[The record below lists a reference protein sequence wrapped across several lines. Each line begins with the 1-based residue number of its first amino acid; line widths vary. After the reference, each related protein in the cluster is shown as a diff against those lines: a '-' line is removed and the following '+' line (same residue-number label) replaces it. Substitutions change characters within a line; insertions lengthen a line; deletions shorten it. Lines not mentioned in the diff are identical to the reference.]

1 MEYDRSK
8 FSGMVRNEAGEET
21 RIPRKQLDPAS
32 MLKDDFEQI
41 KIKFLDREKELR
53 KNSKNDNEFK
63 AGLTELQGEYDKYKA
78 QFEQQAKQLNTVN
91 TLTQQGAI
99 TPEAANEAM
108 FRMVV
113 PPETAAAM
121 FPRQAT
127 QRQPSR
133 PLTPDQLENFDESI
147 GQHVQS
153 APSKDRP
160 GWDWPQ
166 ELISDWTDQKRFAPK
181 KSQSA
186 LTAAYMKWRDRIQY
200 DVYEPHHQRQLDTE
214 WDAVM
219 ASDDRFEWDA
229 SKPEVRILRTKG
241 PIGSAIINKKFQT
254 PTRMSGNGPIQV
266 GIAKQLPSNQQTRK
280 PADPLGIR

>member
-1 MEYDRSK
+1 MNPREIAEQQFKQIHNQFSQQEDILMNTEMSDEDFNNSMQQLQSKYTEVKSK
-8 FSGMVRNEAGEET
+8 F
-21 RIPRKQLDPAS
+21 DAS
-32 MLKDDFEQI
+32 MAE
-41 KIKFLDREKELR
+41 LD
-53 KNSKNDNEFK
+53 
-63 AGLTELQGEYDKYKA
+63 
-78 QFEQQAKQLNTVN
+78 TVER
-91 TLTQQGAI
+91 LTQQGAI

-133 PLTPDQLENFDESI
+133 PLTPGQMESYDESI
-147 GQHVQS
+147 GQHVES
-153 APSKDRP
+153 APSKERS
-160 GWDWPQ
+160 GVGALLLGQ
-166 ELISDWTDQKRFAPK
+166 HENFFGKS

-266 GIAKQLPSNQQTRK
+266 GIAKQLPQQKTDQRVRVRGK
-280 PADPLGIR
+280 DGKVGTIPASQLNEALKSGYTKI

>member
-1 MEYDRSK
+1 MNPREIAEQQFKQIHNQFSQQEDILMNTEMSDEDFNNSMQQLQSKYTEVKSK
-8 FSGMVRNEAGEET
+8 F
-21 RIPRKQLDPAS
+21 DAS
-32 MLKDDFEQI
+32 MAE
-41 KIKFLDREKELR
+41 LD
-53 KNSKNDNEFK
+53 
-63 AGLTELQGEYDKYKA
+63 
-78 QFEQQAKQLNTVN
+78 TVER
-91 TLTQQGAI
+91 LTQQGAI

-153 APSKDRP
+153 APSKER
-160 GWDWPQ
+160 GGVSALLLGQ
-166 ELISDWTDQKRFAPK
+166 HENFFGKS
-181 KSQSA
+181 KSQSS

-200 DVYEPHHQRQLDTE
+200 DMYEPHHQKQLDTE

-219 ASDDRFEWDA
+219 NSDDRFEWDA
-229 SKPEVRILRTKG
+229 NKPEVRILRTKG
-241 PIGSAIINKKFQT
+241 PISSAIINKKFQT
-254 PTRMSGNGPIQV
+254 PTRMTGNGPMQV
-266 GIAKQLPSNQQTRK
+266 GIAKQLPQQKTEQRVRVRGK
-280 PADPLGIR
+280 DGKVGTIPASQLNEALKSGYKKL

>member
-1 MEYDRSK
+1 MNPREIAEQQYKQIHNQFSQQEDILMNTEMSDEDFNNSMQQLQSKYTEVKSK
-8 FSGMVRNEAGEET
+8 F
-21 RIPRKQLDPAS
+21 DAS
-32 MLKDDFEQI
+32 MAE
-41 KIKFLDREKELR
+41 LD
-53 KNSKNDNEFK
+53 
-63 AGLTELQGEYDKYKA
+63 
-78 QFEQQAKQLNTVN
+78 TVER
-91 TLTQQGAI
+91 LTQQGAI

-113 PPETAAAM
+113 PSETAAAM

-133 PLTPDQLENFDESI
+133 PLTPGQMESYDESI

-266 GIAKQLPSNQQTRK
+266 GIAKQLPQQKTDQRVRVRGK
-280 PADPLGIR
+280 DGKVGTIPASQLNEALKSGYTKI